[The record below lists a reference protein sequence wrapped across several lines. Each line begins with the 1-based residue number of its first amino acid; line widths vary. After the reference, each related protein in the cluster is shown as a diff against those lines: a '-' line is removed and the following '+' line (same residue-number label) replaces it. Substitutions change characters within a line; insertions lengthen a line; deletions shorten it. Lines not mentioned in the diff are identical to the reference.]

1 MRFMIDN
8 MNSIRILGIIA
19 GFTIIAMSLGILAT
33 AQPMSMPHVIFGTVL
48 DGDGNGISGAAVS
61 ITNSRTGD
69 ILSVQTDSVGHYQV
83 DLSTMA
89 NGYQAGD
96 TIRVEAESGELT
108 GNADV
113 SVSTGPNDRCNVLLE
128 EQTGTP
134 FPAIAT
140 LTLLFV
146 SMAIVVGYHN
156 RR

>member
-1 MRFMIDN
+1 MIDN

-96 TIRVEAESGELT
+96 AIMVRAESGELT
-108 GNADV
+108 GTADV